1 MVTSSPSPRAETGF
15 TLLEAL
21 IAVALLAMVI
31 LPFLGMRTRSL
42 EDSAEARQWR
52 TAREIA
58 QRFLSELQ
66 AGARETPPTNR
77 LWVDLEEHPGFRF
90 QILIGEAAIAD
101 AETQMMGT
109 DTADG
114 PGGSDRLAWQRERE
128 SLREANARGMSM
140 IEYEDQLREQEL
152 ADKVPSEDEF
162 EDVAILVTFPN
173 IRPSEDENDATRSFM
188 LRASISTMAI
198 QGLTPEQSEQIAEA
212 RGEGSASSGASSG
225 GAGSG
230 GGEGTV
236 GK

>member
-1 MVTSSPSPRAETGF
+1 MVAAAPKSGAERGF

-77 LWVDLEEHPGFRF
+77 LWVDLEDHPGFRF

-101 AETQMMGT
+101 AETQMMGN

-128 SLREANARGMSM
+128 TLREANSRGMSM

-162 EDVAILVTFPN
+162 EDVAILVSFPN
-173 IRPSEDENDATRSFM
+173 IRPSEDESDATRSFM

-212 RGEGSASSGASSG
+212 RGEGSSGG

-230 GGEGTV
+230 GEGAV

>member
-1 MVTSSPSPRAETGF
+1 MVGSAPKSSAESGF

-77 LWVDLEEHPGFRF
+77 LWVDLEDHPGFRF

-101 AETQMMGT
+101 AETQMMGN

-128 SLREANARGMSM
+128 TLREANARGMSM

-173 IRPSEDENDATRSFM
+173 IRPSEDESDATRSFM

-212 RGEGSASSGASSG
+212 RGEGSSSS
-225 GAGSG
+225 GSG
-230 GGEGTV
+230 GGGEGAV